1 MKKLIIFPCLFFVV
15 FALNARA
22 IQEEYRAAEEKARVS
37 YAFGMVIGLSFDFG
51 SMGIDF
57 DYSAFAEGLKAVIE
71 NDNYQFSEMEAYDII
86 GAALDEAMERQ
97 AVVYRQIE
105 EDFLNENVI
114 RPEVMFTESG
124 LQFEIIEE
132 TTGEKPRYDSV
143 VKVNYIGTLIDGTTF
158 DSSYD
163 YDGAYIPLD
172 MVIEGWSEGLML
184 MSVGSIYRLYIPS
197 YLAYGTEGFHPVI
210 PPYSTLIFTV
220 ELLEIFNEEF

>member
-220 ELLEIFNEEF
+220 ELLEILNEEF